1 MHERKHIIK
10 VQKYGDVE
18 VERIYTEALR
28 PVTMEEFEKLSP
40 EEKEWHAIY
49 APFQPGTT
57 IEEGDI
63 VCERDV
69 GVKMRDGVTIYAD
82 IYKPLNYTGKL
93 PVIISWSIMRTT
105 SRSWACPPRPSPR
118 WQSLSLPT
126 PASGAVMAMPS
137 PTWIPAA

>member
-63 VCERDV
+63 VCERALRCA
-69 GVKMRDGVTIYAD
+69 MA
-82 IYKPLNYTGKL
+82 L
-93 PVIISWSIMRTT
+93 PFTPIFT
-105 SRSWACPPRPSPR
+105 SP
-118 WQSLSLPT
+118 
-126 PASGAVMAMPS
+126 
-137 PTWIPAA
+137 